1 MPPSRRAT
9 IGAVLT
15 ALSTPIAGCRAPG
28 SPPDGGANGSPTSD
42 GSPTSGGSD
51 EGTLEV
57 RLRGPETDRR
67 LFDGA
72 DVESVGSVRNRGGS
86 FGLPVTLADGA
97 TDDVAERFRAA
108 GVPETPG
115 EFEVV
120 QFHDGEEVG
129 RFGIAPGL
137 AAEVADGEW
146 NGELLL
152 TFARREQATE
162 LREAL
167 VDSDE

>member
-15 ALSTPIAGCRAPG
+15 ALVAPIAGCTAP
-28 SPPDGGANGSPTSD
+28 SSTPGGGNGSPT
-42 GSPTSGGSD
+42 PGGSD
-51 EGTLEV
+51 EGTFEV
-57 RLRGPETDRR
+57 RLRGPGTDRL
-67 LFDGA
+67 LFDGT
-72 DVESVGSVRNRGGS
+72 DVESVGSVRDRSGS
-86 FGLPVTLADGA
+86 VALPVTLTGGA

-120 QFHDGEEVG
+120 QFHDGQEVG
-129 RFGIAPGL
+129 RFRIAPGL
-137 AAEVADGEW
+137 ATEIADGQW
-146 NGELLL
+146 DGELLL

-162 LREAL
+162 LREVLA
-167 VDSDE
+167 DGGSE

>member
-15 ALSTPIAGCRAPG
+15 ALAAPITGCTASGSTP
-28 SPPDGGANGSPTSD
+28 DDGANGSPSANND
-42 GSPTSGGSD
+42 AAAF
-51 EGTLEV
+51 EA
-57 RLRGPETDRR
+57 RLRGPGTDRH
-67 LFDGA
+67 LFDGT

-86 FGLPVTLADGA
+86 FRLPVTLADGA
-97 TDDVAERFRAA
+97 ADDVAERSRAA

-120 QFHDGEEVG
+120 QFHDGEAVG
-129 RFGIAPGL
+129 RFSIAPGL
-137 AAEVADGEW
+137 AAEIADGEW

-152 TFARREQATE
+152 TFARREQAAE
-162 LREAL
+162 LRKAL
-167 VDSDE
+167 TDGDE